1 MQRVRLDVS
10 ERTQRGKGVARKL
23 RAEGRIPAVMYGSG
37 VPTLPL
43 AVNAQEL
50 DKIEQGGTNALLD
63 LSGPEAVAGKIV
75 LLKDLQRD
83 PVKRVPLHC
92 DFYVIDPKKEITVY
106 VQIHLQGRP
115 VGVELGGVLEPQL
128 RDLEISCLPLGI
140 PDSIDVDVSSLDIG
154 DAIRV
159 SDLDLPEGVSTTA
172 EPERSVAHVIAA
184 RVIEEEEEAEGE
196 PLDTEEG
203 DSAEEASPEADGG
216 GDAG

>member
-115 VGVELGGVLEPQL
+115 VGVELGGVLETQL

-172 EPERSVAHVIAA
+172 EPERAVAHVIAA

-196 PLDTEEG
+196 PLDAEEG
-203 DSAEEASPEADGG
+203 ESAEEASPEADGG